1 MGFSLYLFV
10 DCVFTWEFLRY
21 EYINGILNTNETGDM
36 AQAEK
41 DFCTGVEKRKKH
53 CGCMRVRECASL
65 AAKVVVSYG
74 GRVPLSIQGH
84 YEEYRKNP
92 SLENET
98 ALCRAVYSAI
108 DPDLREFMHK
118 YQEYV
123 SKKNVHELMDRLS
136 RSITEKDEG
145 V

>member
-41 DFCTGVEKRKKH
+41 DFCTGVEERKKH
-53 CGCMRVRECASL
+53 CGCMRVRECAAL

-98 ALCRAVYSAI
+98 ALC
-108 DPDLREFMHK
+108 
-118 YQEYV
+118 
-123 SKKNVHELMDRLS
+123 LS
-136 RSITEKDEG
+136 LIHI
-145 V
+145 

>member
-1 MGFSLYLFV
+1 
-10 DCVFTWEFLRY
+10 
-21 EYINGILNTNETGDM
+21 M
-36 AQAEK
+36 AEEEK
-41 DFCTGVEKRKKH
+41 DFCTGVKEREEH
-53 CGCMRVRECASL
+53 CGCMRVSECAAL

-74 GRVPLSIQGH
+74 GRVPVSIEGH
-84 YEEYRKNP
+84 YEEYMRNP

-123 SKKNVHELMDRLS
+123 SKKNVHELLDRLS
-136 RSITEKDEG
+136 QSVTKTEEG

>member
-1 MGFSLYLFV
+1 MEGCVFSVYLFV
-10 DCVFTWEFLRY
+10 DCVFQCEFLRY
-21 EYINGILNTNETGDM
+21 EYIIGILNTNEVGGM

-41 DFCTGVEKRKKH
+41 DFCTGVEELKKH
-53 CGCMRVRECASL
+53 SGCMRVRECAAL

-74 GRVPLSIQGH
+74 ERVPVSIEGH
-84 YEEYRKNP
+84 YEEYKKNA

-98 ALCRAVYSAI
+98 ALCRAVYSEI
-108 DPDLREFMHK
+108 DPDLREFIHK

-123 SKKNVHELMDRLS
+123 SKNNVHDLLEQLNQ
-136 RSITEKDEG
+136 II

>member
-1 MGFSLYLFV
+1 M
-10 DCVFTWEFLRY
+10 C
-21 EYINGILNTNETGDM
+21 
-36 AQAEK
+36 
-41 DFCTGVEKRKKH
+41 
-53 CGCMRVRECASL
+53 ECATL

-74 GRVPLSIQGH
+74 ERVPVSIEGH
-84 YEEYRKNP
+84 YEEYKKNA

-98 ALCRAVYSAI
+98 SLCRAVYSAI

-123 SKKNVHELMDRLS
+123 SKKNVHELLDRLS
-136 RSITEKDEG
+136 QSITKTEEG

>member
-1 MGFSLYLFV
+1 M
-10 DCVFTWEFLRY
+10 CVHVLRY
-21 EYINGILNTNETGDM
+21 EYINGILNTNETSDM

-41 DFCTGVEKRKKH
+41 DFCTGVEERKKH

-84 YEEYRKNP
+84 FEEYRRNA

-98 ALCRAVYSAI
+98 ALCRAVYSEI

-123 SKKNVHELMDRLS
+123 SKNNVHELIDRLS
-136 RSITEKDEG
+136 RSITETFTS
-145 V
+145 